1 MNRGSTPFNL
11 AQYRQILQQALA
23 SGFSFQTFSQYLT
36 APARKV
42 VLLRH
47 DVDLSL
53 EYAMEMARLENE
65 LGVKSTY
72 FVRLHSTRYNLFDRF
87 NFRYL
92 QQLLGLGFEIGVHQE
107 VCNFTHNFGD
117 SLELLKREKLII
129 ESILGREVYGVAT
142 HIPKRNHY
150 ALSPEIIDRIGFQ
163 YAPDFEIF
171 NREAV
176 FISDSNKHWKKYTFE
191 EALRISHKILANIH
205 PVWWVGQVDD
215 VEGLIAFLREG
226 N

>member
-1 MNRGSTPFNL
+1 MNREIAPFSL
-11 AQYRQILQQALA
+11 AQYREILHRALA
-23 SGFSFQTFSQYLT
+23 SGFNFQTFSQYLT

-53 EYAMEMARLENE
+53 EYAMEMAYLENE

-72 FVRLHSTRYNLFDRF
+72 FVRIHSTRYNLFDRF

-92 QQLLGLGFEIGVHQE
+92 QELLSLEFEIGVHQE
-107 VCNFTHNFGD
+107 VCNFTHNCED

-150 ALSPEIIDRIGFQ
+150 HLSSEIIDKIGFN

-171 NREAV
+171 NQDAV
-176 FISDSNKHWKKYTFE
+176 FISDSNKRWKKYTFN
-191 EALRISHKILANIH
+191 EALTISDKILANIH
-205 PVWWVGQVDD
+205 PVWWVGKVDD
-215 VEGLIAFLREG
+215 VEGLIAFLRDG